1 MKIEIA
7 EEDLEVVRD
16 IVWQGRA
23 YYGKEAL
30 KETSV
35 AQWGHSKK
43 KSEAGTK
50 LLKRINQA
58 LKKVHGH
65 DCNGEHYV

>member
-7 EEDLEVVRD
+7 KDDLQEIRD
-16 IVWQGRA
+16 IVWEGRA
-23 YYGKEAL
+23 YYGKRAM
-30 KETSV
+30 KEKSV
-35 AQWGHSKK
+35 AHNK
-43 KSEAGTK
+43 KSKAGTK

-65 DCNGEHYV
+65 DCSGEHYVGLS